1 LYIPVKALLTSRLS
15 NRWFHL
21 RKQMGRALAL
31 QYRYSIGAKAL
42 KAWRVEAKYQVT
54 CKTKVMGMLYKTDK
68 QRRQDTWASWR
79 DWIVLKRDG
88 KLSKSRALGHL
99 LNRLMGK
106 AWNSWK
112 QHHDWTAM
120 ARRVRID

>member
-1 LYIPVKALLTSRLS
+1 MTSRLS

-120 ARRVRID
+120 AKRVRID